1 MALWGS
7 ITFFQ
12 KRYSVIGLY
21 NVFFKALLNC
31 KKCRRYGVMEVDNAF
46 FKNIT
51 HYRYL
56 LKGPIDVM
64 GYWLFFVQRYVCMA
78 LWCTFLTKTL

>member
-1 MALWGS
+1 
-7 ITFFQ
+7 
-12 KRYSVIGLY
+12 
-21 NVFFKALLNC
+21 
-31 KKCRRYGVMEVDNAF
+31 MEVDNAF

-78 LWCTFLTKTL
+78 LYGALFLRKRYDVMGALKKALWRYKVPPSLSPS